1 MNLTLFVIIFVN
13 FLLYRFVEYEEYEES
28 EDTRFHQLKSR
39 TMHKKNEKDFETFES
54 VQKTI
59 ESIASDDKFDIQCLE
74 RVEFENRYYDDHIT
88 HHKESKRGTGKKEIP
103 KKIDAIDC
111 SNDACK

>member
-1 MNLTLFVIIFVN
+1 
-13 FLLYRFVEYEEYEES
+13 
-28 EDTRFHQLKSR
+28 
-39 TMHKKNEKDFETFES
+39 MHTEKDFETFEF

-59 ESIASDDKFDIQCLE
+59 ESIASDDKFDIECLE

-111 SNDACK
+111 SNDAT